1 MRRRADIFA
10 AIERSGTRRGGLRE
24 WMRKNHDAFA
34 ERLRTLRPNWD
45 LLAEVFARAELTD
58 QRGNLPSK
66 GETVRK
72 TWQRVRQ
79 EMRERPQPVVASTP
93 RATSSDHPAIPVA
106 RPQPAERADV
116 ALGTAD
122 PARNQSMDD
131 VLAEWDARQPKIP
144 EPLTE

>member
-1 MRRRADIFA
+1 MIRRADIFA
-10 AIERSGTRRGGLRE
+10 AIERSGTQRGGLRD

-45 LLAEVFARAELTD
+45 VLAEVFAKAELTD

-72 TWQRVRQ
+72 TWQRVRK
-79 EMRERPQPVVASTP
+79 EMRERPQPVVANAP
-93 RATSSDHPAIPVA
+93 RAASTHAVIRVA
-106 RPQPAERADV
+106 RPRPAERADV

-131 VLAEWDARQPKIP
+131 VLAEWDARQPKMP

>member
-1 MRRRADIFA
+1 MIRRADIFA
-10 AIERSGTRRGGLRE
+10 AIERSGTQRGGLRD
-24 WMRKNHDAFA
+24 WMRKNHDVFA

-45 LLAEVFARAELTD
+45 VLAEGFAKAELTD

-72 TWQRVRQ
+72 TWQRVRK

-93 RATSSDHPAIPVA
+93 RAASTQSVIRVA

-116 ALGTAD
+116 ARGTAD

-131 VLAEWDARQPKIP
+131 VLAEWDARQPKMP

>member
-1 MRRRADIFA
+1 MQRRTDIFA
-10 AIERSGTRRGGLRE
+10 AIERSGTRRGGLRN

-34 ERLRTLRPNWD
+34 ERLSTLRPNWD
-45 LLAEVFARAELTD
+45 LLAEVFAKAELTD

-72 TWQRVRQ
+72 TWQRVRK

-93 RATSSDHPAIPVA
+93 RAASTHSVIRIA
-106 RPQPAERADV
+106 RPQPAERVDV

-131 VLAEWDARQPKIP
+131 VLAEWDARQPKMP

>member
-1 MRRRADIFA
+1 MFA
-10 AIERSGTRRGGLRE
+10 
-24 WMRKNHDAFA
+24 K
-34 ERLRTLRPNWD
+34 
-45 LLAEVFARAELTD
+45 AELTD

-72 TWQRVRQ
+72 TWQRVRK
-79 EMRERPQPVVASTP
+79 EMRERPQPVVASAP
-93 RATSSDHPAIPVA
+93 RATSSDHPVIPVA

-116 ALGTAD
+116 ARGTAD

-131 VLAEWDARQPKIP
+131 VLAEWDARQPKMP

>member
-1 MRRRADIFA
+1 MIRRADIFA
-10 AIERSGTRRGGLRE
+10 AIERSGTRRGGLRD

-45 LLAEVFARAELTD
+45 LLAEVFAKAELTD

-72 TWQRVRQ
+72 TWQRVRK

-93 RATSSDHPAIPVA
+93 RAASTHAVIRVA
-106 RPQPAERADV
+106 RPQPAERADA

-131 VLAEWDARQPKIP
+131 VLAEWDARQPKMP

>member
-10 AIERSGTRRGGLRE
+10 AIERSGTKRGALRE

-45 LLAEVFARAELTD
+45 LLAEVFAKAELTD

-72 TWQRVRQ
+72 TWQRVRK
-79 EMRERPQPVVASTP
+79 EMRERPQPVVARTP
-93 RATSSDHPAIPVA
+93 RATSSPPVIQVA
-106 RPQPAERADV
+106 RPQAAERADV

-122 PARNQSMDD
+122 PARNQSMED
-131 VLAEWDARQPKIP
+131 VLAEWDARQPKMP

>member
-1 MRRRADIFA
+1 
-10 AIERSGTRRGGLRE
+10 
-24 WMRKNHDAFA
+24 
-34 ERLRTLRPNWD
+34 LRTLRPNWD
-45 LLAEVFARAELTD
+45 LLAEVFAKAELTD

-72 TWQRVRQ
+72 TWQRVRK

-93 RATSSDHPAIPVA
+93 RAASTHSVIRVA

-131 VLAEWDARQPKIP
+131 VLAEWDARQPKMP
-144 EPLTE
+144 EPLEE

>member
-1 MRRRADIFA
+1 MIRRADIFA
-10 AIERSGTRRGGLRE
+10 AIERSGTQRGGLRD

-45 LLAEVFARAELTD
+45 LLAEVFAKAELTD

-72 TWQRVRQ
+72 TWQRVRKEMQ
-79 EMRERPQPVVASTP
+79 EERPQSVVVRTP
-93 RATSSDHPAIPVA
+93 RVSSTQSVIRVA

-131 VLAEWDARQPKIP
+131 VLAEWDARQPKMP

>member
-10 AIERSGTRRGGLRE
+10 AIERSGTKRGALRE

-45 LLAEVFARAELTD
+45 LLAEVFAKAELTD

-72 TWQRVRQ
+72 TWQRVRK

-93 RATSSDHPAIPVA
+93 RAASSHPVIRVA

-122 PARNQSMDD
+122 PARNKSMDD
-131 VLAEWDARQPKIP
+131 VLAEWDARQSKMP
-144 EPLTE
+144 EPLKE

>member
-1 MRRRADIFA
+1 MIRRADIFA
-10 AIERSGTRRGGLRE
+10 AIERSGTKRGGLRD

-45 LLAEVFARAELTD
+45 LLAEVFAKAELTD
-58 QRGNLPSK
+58 QHGNLPSK

-72 TWQRVRQ
+72 TWQRVRK

-93 RATSSDHPAIPVA
+93 RAAYTHSVNRVA

-116 ALGTAD
+116 ALGTAG
-122 PARNQSMDD
+122 PARSQSMDD
-131 VLAEWDARQPKIP
+131 VLAKWDARQPKMP

>member
-1 MRRRADIFA
+1 MIRRADIFA
-10 AIERSGTRRGGLRE
+10 AIERSGTKRGGLRN

-45 LLAEVFARAELTD
+45 LLAEVFAKAELTD
-58 QRGNLPSK
+58 PRGNLPSK

-72 TWQRVRQ
+72 TWQRVRK
-79 EMRERPQPVVASTP
+79 EMQERPQSVVASTP
-93 RATSSDHPAIPVA
+93 RATSSDHPVIPVA
-106 RPQPAERADV
+106 HPQPAERADV

-131 VLAEWDARQPKIP
+131 VLAEWDARQPKMP